1 MCALQCLA
9 PLAKV
14 IHDKFGIIEGESRAR
29 ARARHS
35 TASH

>member
-1 MCALQCLA
+1 MRALQCLA

-14 IHDKFGIIEGESRAR
+14 IHDKFGIIEGEPH

-35 TASH
+35 TTAH